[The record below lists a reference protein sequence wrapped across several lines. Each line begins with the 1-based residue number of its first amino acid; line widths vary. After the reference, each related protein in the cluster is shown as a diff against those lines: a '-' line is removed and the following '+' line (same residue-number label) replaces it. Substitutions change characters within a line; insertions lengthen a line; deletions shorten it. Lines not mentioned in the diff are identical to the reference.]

1 MIRAITCSKNGRV
14 AGDTPF
20 IHDNAVV
27 TRETSIKS
35 HFHIGYYAYADDDQ
49 ICIDGGSVCAKHF
62 LYPSIADECRSAC
75 SRPYVNALTGVQFVI
90 ER

>member
-1 MIRAITCSKNGRV
+1 MIRAITRSENGRV

-20 IHDNAVV
+20 IHDNTVV

-35 HFHIGYYAYADDDQ
+35 HFHIGLYAYADDDQ
-49 ICIDGGSVCAKHF
+49 ICIDGGSVCAEHF
-62 LYPSIADECRSAC
+62 LYSSIADERRSSC
-75 SRPYVNALTGVQFVI
+75 SRSYVNALTGVQFVI